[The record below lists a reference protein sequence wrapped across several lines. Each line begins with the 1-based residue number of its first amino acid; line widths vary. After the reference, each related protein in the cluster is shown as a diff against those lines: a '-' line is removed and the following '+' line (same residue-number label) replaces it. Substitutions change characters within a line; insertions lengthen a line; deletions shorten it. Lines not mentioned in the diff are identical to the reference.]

1 MTDVTIKALASE
13 IQTSVD
19 RLIQQ
24 FADAGIRKS
33 ADDSVTSQEKQTL
46 LTHLNRE
53 HGSAPD
59 KLTLQRKTR
68 STLNIPGT
76 GGKSKSVQIEVR
88 KKRTFVK
95 RDPQEAERLAAEEQA
110 QREAEEQARREAEE
124 AAKREAQLKAEREA
138 AEQAKR
144 EVADKAKREAAEKDK
159 VSNQHTDEMTKTAQ
173 AEKIRRENEA
183 AELKRKSE
191 EEARRK
197 LEEEARRVAEEA
209 RRMAEENEKNWSET
223 SDSPEDSSDYHV
235 TTSQHARQAEDDNDR
250 EVEGGRGRSRSSKA
264 ARPAKKGNKHAESKA
279 DREEARAAVRGGKGG
294 KHRKGSALQQGF
306 QKPAQAV
313 NRDVVI
319 GETITVGELANKM
332 AVKGS
337 QVIKAMMKLGAMA
350 TINQVIDQETAQLVA
365 EEMGHKVILRRENEL
380 EEAVMSDRDTG
391 AAAEPRAPVVTIMG
405 HVDHGKTSLL
415 DYIRSTKVASGEAG
429 GITQHIGAYHVE
441 TDNGMITFLDTP
453 GHAAFTSMRARG
465 AQATDIVVLVVAAD
479 DGVMPQTIEAIQH
492 AKAAQVPVV
501 VAVNKIDKPEA
512 DPDRVKNELSQYG
525 ILPEEWGGES
535 QFVHV
540 SAKAGTGIDDLL
552 DAILLQAEV
561 LELKAV
567 RNGMASGAVIESFLD
582 KGRGPVATVLVREG
596 TLHKGDIVLCG
607 FEYGR
612 VRAMRDEL
620 GREVLEAG
628 PSIPVEILGLSGV
641 PAAGDEVTVVRDEK
655 KAREVAL
662 YRQGKFREVKLARQ
676 QKSKLENMF
685 ANMTEGEVHEVNIVL
700 KADVQGSVEAIS
712 DSLLKLS
719 TDEVKVKIIGSG
731 VGGITETD
739 ATLAAASNAILV
751 GFNVRADASA
761 RKVIEAES
769 LDLRYYSVIYNL
781 IDEVKAAMSGML
793 SPELKQQII
802 GLAEVRDVF
811 KSPKFGAIAGCMVT
825 EGTIKRHNPI
835 RVLRD
840 NVVIYEG
847 ELESLRR
854 FKDDVNEVRN
864 GMECGIGVKNYN
876 DVIILKRGFWP
887 LFCLY
892 SGELIMAKEF
902 GRPQRVAQEMQKEI
916 AIILQREIKDPR
928 LGMMT
933 TVSGVEMSRDLAYAK
948 VYVTFLNDKDEAAVK
963 AGIKALQEASGFI
976 RSLLGKAMR
985 LRIVPELTFFY
996 DNSLVEGM
1004 RMSNLV
1010 TSVVKHDDERR
1021 VNPDDSKED

>member
-1 MTDVTIKALASE
+1 MTDVTVKALAEE

-19 RLIQQ
+19 RLVQQ
-24 FADAGIRKS
+24 FADAGIPKS
-33 ADDSVTSQEKQTL
+33 ADDSVSAQEKQTL

-110 QREAEEQARREAEE
+110 QREAEEQAQREAQE
-124 AAKREAQLKAEREA
+124 AANRQAQEKAKREAE
-138 AEQAKR
+138 EQAKR
-144 EVADKAKREAAEKDK
+144 EAADKAKREAAEKDK
-159 VSNQHTDEMTKTAQ
+159 VSNQQTDDMTKTAQ
-173 AEKIRRENEA
+173 AEKARRE
-183 AELKRKSE
+183 AESAEIKRKAE

-197 LEEEARRVAEEA
+197 LEEDARRVAEEA
-209 RRMAEENEKNWSET
+209 RKMAEANAGVWTEEEKV
-223 SDSPEDSSDYHV
+223 EDDKTDYHV
-235 TTSQHARQAEDDNDR
+235 TTSQHARQAEDENDR
-250 EVEGGRGRSRSSKA
+250 QVEAGRTRARTTATKA
-264 ARPAKKGNKHAESKA
+264 PRQKKGGKHGESKA
-279 DREEARAAVRGGKGG
+279 DREEARAAVRGGKG
-294 KHRKGSALQQGF
+294 KRKPSSLQQGF
-306 QKPAQAV
+306 NKPAQAV

-319 GETITVGELANKM
+319 GETVTVAELANKM

-380 EEAVMSDRDTG
+380 EEALMSDRDTD
-391 AAAEPRAPVVTIMG
+391 AVAESRAPVVTIMG

-441 TDNGMITFLDTP
+441 TDNGMVTFLDTP

-501 VAVNKIDKPEA
+501 VAVNKIDKLEA
-512 DPDRVKNELSQYG
+512 DPDRVKQELSQYG
-525 ILPEEWGGES
+525 IMPEEWGGES
-535 QFVHV
+535 QFIHV
-540 SAKAGTGIDDLL
+540 SAKAGTGIDELL

-561 LELKAV
+561 LELKAM
-567 RNGMASGAVIESFLD
+567 REGMASGVVIESFLD

-596 TLHKGDIVLCG
+596 SLNKGDIVLCG

-612 VRAMRDEL
+612 VRAMRDEM
-620 GREVLEAG
+620 GREVTEAG

-685 ANMTEGEVHEVNIVL
+685 ANMTEGEVSEVNVVL

-761 RKVIEAES
+761 RRVIEAES
-769 LDLRYYSVIYNL
+769 LDLRYYSVIYHL

-793 SPELKQQII
+793 SPELKQQIL

-825 EGTIKRHNPI
+825 EGVVKRHNPI

-854 FKDDVNEVRN
+854 FKDDANEVRN

-876 DVIILKRGFWP
+876 DVRVGDVIEVFEII
-887 LFCLY
+887 
-892 SGELIMAKEF
+892 EI
-902 GRPQRVAQEMQKEI
+902 QRTI
-916 AIILQREIKDPR
+916 A
-928 LGMMT
+928 
-933 TVSGVEMSRDLAYAK
+933 
-948 VYVTFLNDKDEAAVK
+948 
-963 AGIKALQEASGFI
+963 
-976 RSLLGKAMR
+976 
-985 LRIVPELTFFY
+985 
-996 DNSLVEGM
+996 
-1004 RMSNLV
+1004 
-1010 TSVVKHDDERR
+1010 
-1021 VNPDDSKED
+1021 

>member
-1 MTDVTIKALASE
+1 MTDVTVKTLAAE

-19 RLIQQ
+19 RLVQQ
-24 FADAGIRKS
+24 FADAGIPKS
-33 ADDSVTSQEKQTL
+33 ANDSVTAQEKQTL
-46 LTHLNRE
+46 LAHLNRE
-53 HGSAPD
+53 LGSGPD

-76 GGKSKSVQIEVR
+76 GGKSKSVQVEVR

-110 QREAEEQARREAEE
+110 KLEAEEKARREAEE
-124 AAKREAQLKAEREA
+124 AAAREAQEKAKREAEQSAKREA
-138 AEQAKR
+138 AE
-144 EVADKAKREAAEKDK
+144 KAKREAAEKEK
-159 VSNQHTDEMTKTAQ
+159 VSNQQTDETK
-173 AEKIRRENEA
+173 AEKARREAEA

-209 RRMAEENEKNWSET
+209 RRMAEEKGAEWQASEE
-223 SDSPEDSSDYHV
+223 SARQREVSDYHV

-250 EVEGGRGRSRSSKA
+250 EVEGGRTRSRSAKA
-264 ARPAKKGNKHAESKA
+264 ARAKKGNKHAEAKT

-294 KHRKGSALQQGF
+294 KGRKGSSLQQSF
-306 QKPAQAV
+306 NKPAQAV
-313 NRDVVI
+313 NRDVII
-319 GETITVGELANKM
+319 GETITVAELANKM

-337 QVIKAMMKLGAMA
+337 QVIKAMMKMGAMA

-365 EEMGHKVILRRENEL
+365 EEMGHKVTLRRENEL
-380 EEAVMSDRDTG
+380 EEAVMSDRDTD
-391 AAAEPRAPVVTIMG
+391 AAQESRAPVVTIMG

-441 TDNGMITFLDTP
+441 TENGMITFLDTP
-453 GHAAFTSMRARG
+453 GHAAFTAMRARG
-465 AQATDIVVLVVAAD
+465 AQATDIVILVVAAD
-479 DGVMPQTIEAIQH
+479 DGVMPQTVEAVQH
-492 AKAAQVPVV
+492 AKAAGVPVV
-501 VAVNKIDKPEA
+501 VAVNKTDKPEA
-512 DPDRVKNELSQYG
+512 DPDRVKNELTQYG
-525 ILPEEWGGES
+525 IIPEEWGGENM
-535 QFVHV
+535 FVNV

-552 DAILLQAEV
+552 NAILLQAEV
-561 LELKAV
+561 LELTAI
-567 RNGMASGAVIESFLD
+567 RDGMASGVVIESFLD

-596 TLHKGDIVLCG
+596 TLNKGDIVLCG

-641 PAAGDEVTVVRDEK
+641 PAAGDEATVVRDEK

-685 ANMTEGEVHEVNIVL
+685 ANMTEGEVSEVNIVL

-719 TDEVKVKIIGSG
+719 TDEVKVKIVGSG

-761 RKVIEAES
+761 RRVIESES

-793 SPELKQQII
+793 SPEYKQQII

-825 EGTIKRHNPI
+825 EGLIKRHNPI

-876 DVIILKRGFWP
+876 DVRVGDMIEVFEII
-887 LFCLY
+887 
-892 SGELIMAKEF
+892 EV
-902 GRPQRVAQEMQKEI
+902 QRTI
-916 AIILQREIKDPR
+916 D
-928 LGMMT
+928 
-933 TVSGVEMSRDLAYAK
+933 
-948 VYVTFLNDKDEAAVK
+948 
-963 AGIKALQEASGFI
+963 
-976 RSLLGKAMR
+976 
-985 LRIVPELTFFY
+985 
-996 DNSLVEGM
+996 
-1004 RMSNLV
+1004 
-1010 TSVVKHDDERR
+1010 
-1021 VNPDDSKED
+1021 